1 MLDMEDN
8 ASEYI
13 QQAMTSD
20 SITLGWHEHV
30 YYNIYRMDQLQ
41 LY

>member
-13 QQAMTSD
+13 KE
-20 SITLGWHEHV
+20 SITWDLSIKLINADDE
-30 YYNIYRMDQLQ
+30 LQ
-41 LY
+41 W

>member
-13 QQAMTSD
+13 KEAMTWD
-20 SITLGWHEHV
+20 S
-30 YYNIYRMDQLQ
+30 NIKLMNADNELQ
-41 LY
+41 